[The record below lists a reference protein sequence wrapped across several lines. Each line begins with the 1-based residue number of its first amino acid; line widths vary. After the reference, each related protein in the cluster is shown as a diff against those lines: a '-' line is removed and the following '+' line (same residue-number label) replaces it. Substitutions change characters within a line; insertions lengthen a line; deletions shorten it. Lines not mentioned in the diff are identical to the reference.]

1 VSLAF
6 SSSILLT
13 DETFI
18 ALQPTLIKLF
28 GRSAAQVLAALH
40 SWLQRS
46 KNLIDGVYWVYNT
59 YAQWTAKIPGL
70 SIRTLQRVMTALE
83 RLGII
88 HSDRKEAH
96 QWYQRKWY
104 TIDYD
109 RLNALIS
116 SNPPTCP
123 DPCRQNGEFINKD
136 FYIENLKTTNTSE
149 ATCISVDPPTHP
161 VPKMEIEVNKGV
173 TGFQPFQTGD
183 DLNLE
188 IQFNSE
194 IQDPQPTLRVK
205 PKLKPKQTLNS
216 ATQTISPP
224 PPVEIPAEIEA
235 QIVRTIAP
243 VSLHRNL
250 RKQVLQAQIHVIQD
264 AITLVQQQKAAGKVK
279 NPAGLLVKAIQHQWK
294 PNQPSSSPPPL
305 PDDFNEWFELARQS
319 GLAIAS
325 MLIDGVL
332 CIRTT
337 AEKWEPYEDFRAAFS
352 LPWLRRSPLV
362 SLQIKSHDET

>member
-6 SSSILLT
+6 SRSILLT

-18 ALQPTLIKLF
+18 ALQPTFIRLF

-46 KNLIDGVYWVYNT
+46 KNLINGVYWVYNT

-70 SIRTLQRVMTALE
+70 SVRTLQRVMGQLE
-83 RLGII
+83 ALGIVR
-88 HSDRKEAH
+88 SERYEAH
-96 QWYQRKWY
+96 RWYQRKWY
-104 TIDYD
+104 TLDYA
-109 RLNALIS
+109 RLSALIS
-116 SNPPTCP
+116 SNPSTCD

-136 FYIENLKTTNTSE
+136 SFIENIKETNTDG
-149 ATCISVDPPTHP
+149 AVPIPVNPPTHP
-161 VPKMEIEVNKGV
+161 VSEIEIEVNQGM
-173 TGFQPFQTGD
+173 TGLQPTHTGG

-188 IQFNSE
+188 NPEIKT

-216 ATQTISPP
+216 PSQTISPP
-224 PPVEIPAEIEA
+224 PTEIPAEIEA
-235 QIVRTIAP
+235 QIVQTIAP
-243 VSLHRNL
+243 VPLHRNL

-264 AITLVQQQKAAGKVK
+264 ALALVQQQKASGKVK

-305 PDDFNEWFELARQS
+305 PEDFNEWFELARKS

-325 MLIDGVL
+325 SLIDGVMYIYTNAQT
-332 CIRTT
+332 C
-337 AEKWEPYEDFRAAFS
+337 EPYEDFRSAFS
-352 LPWLRRSPLV
+352 LPWLRRSLGIP
-362 SLQIKSHDET
+362 

>member
-1 VSLAF
+1 MSAIF
-6 SSSILLT
+6 SRSILLT

-28 GRSAAQVLAALH
+28 GRSAAQVLAVLH

-83 RLGII
+83 RLGIV

-109 RLNALIS
+109 RLRVLIS
-116 SNPPTCP
+116 SNPPTCL

-136 FYIENLKTTNTSE
+136 PFIENLKTTNTSVTAFIPVE
-149 ATCISVDPPTHP
+149 PPTHP
-161 VPKMEIEVNKGV
+161 VPETEIEIDNGV
-173 TGFQPFQTGD
+173 TGFQPDHTGN

-188 IQFNSE
+188 NPEIRT
-194 IQDPQPTLRVK
+194 IQDPQPHPQIK

-216 ATQTISPP
+216 LPQTITPP
-224 PPVEIPAEIEA
+224 PPAEIPAEIEA
-235 QIVRTIAP
+235 AIVQTIAP
-243 VSLHRNL
+243 VPLHRNL

-264 AITLVQQQKAAGKVK
+264 AIALVNQQKASGTVK

-305 PDDFNEWFELARQS
+305 PEDFNEWFDLARQS

-325 MLIDGVL
+325 SLIDGVL
-332 CIRTT
+332 CVCTS
-337 AEKWEPYEDFRAAFS
+337 AQKWEPYEDFRSAFS
-352 LPWLRRSPLV
+352 LPWLRRS
-362 SLQIKSHDET
+362 LQGQGLPPPS